1 MTYVVPLFSTLN
13 LLGVDLSTA
22 GYDQP
27 YTATATNPSTP
38 EYPSAPFAIGT
49 EIINSSIGRAV
60 YATANTAI
68 NQGNCC
74 VLTKAFSAIPIT
86 SAIAA
91 TSLNLQ
97 LGVAMST
104 AMTTGQ
110 YGWFMTEGI
119 LPSGVTVTAS
129 IAQNV
134 TLYTTATAGV
144 LGAIATGSSY
154 TISGISTT
162 TTSAAT
168 AGAYA
173 CTITNI
179 AIGAAN

>member
-1 MTYVVPLFSTLN
+1 MTYTTPIFSTLN

-49 EIINSSIGRAV
+49 EIINSSMGRAV
-60 YATANTAI
+60 YATASVAV
-68 NQGNCC
+68 NQGNVC
-74 VLTKAFSAIPIT
+74 VITKAYSAVPIT
-86 SAIAA
+86 STIAA
-91 TSLNLQ
+91 TSFGLQ

-110 YGWFMTEGI
+110 YGWFQTEGVSAGI
-119 LPSGVTVTAS
+119 TVTTS
-129 IAQNV
+129 IAANV
-134 TLYTTATAGV
+134 QLYTTATAGV

-154 TISGISTT
+154 SVNGITTT

-168 AGAYA
+168 AGQYA
-173 CTITNI
+173 GVITNI
-179 AIGAAN
+179 ALGAAN